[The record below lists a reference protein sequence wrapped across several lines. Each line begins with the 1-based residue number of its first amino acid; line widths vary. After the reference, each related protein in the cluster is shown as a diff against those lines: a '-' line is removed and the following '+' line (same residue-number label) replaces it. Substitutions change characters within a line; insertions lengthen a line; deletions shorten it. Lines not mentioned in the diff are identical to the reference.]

1 MRVKKLHLRNFR
13 GFNDLEIIFPLSHIA
28 VFTGINGSGKSSML
42 DCVAMLLSRFVSK
55 LTGSEAE
62 LSLTE
67 DDINV
72 TSSPSETLN
81 TISVSAGC
89 EPPLS
94 DDLSWRISFP
104 VKDTHGGYER
114 ELSHHIDGNLHVRV
128 KTDSSLNLPV
138 LAYYQTDRTISG
150 HAVSKASETWLTRHQ
165 KFSDPRFF
173 AYQGAFTRN
182 MTDLSDFISW
192 FRVEEDIEN
201 ETKIRQKDFDAAN
214 RNLEVVRE
222 VTTIFLSHFS
232 SCDYSHLRMQ
242 RRREN
247 GDFIF
252 HASKESSLIISKD
265 GQELKAEQLS
275 AGEQILLLMVC
286 DIARRLAL
294 TNPGTDHARYGK
306 GIVLIDEIELHLHPQ
321 WQRDVIPCLHHT
333 FPNIQFIVTTH
344 SPQVLSNVEKED
356 VRILENFK
364 IVGKTPHTKGRDT
377 NSVLFEIQGVEERP
391 ESYKDKLRKLYRLID
406 EEQTEEAKIIL
417 SELTE
422 KFGQNDAEI
431 VRANIHIE
439 YIEEEKSEVY
449 KERC

>member
-1 MRVKKLHLRNFR
+1 
-13 GFNDLEIIFPLSHIA
+13 
-28 VFTGINGSGKSSML
+28 
-42 DCVAMLLSRFVSK
+42 
-55 LTGSEAE
+55 
-62 LSLTE
+62 
-67 DDINV
+67 
-72 TSSPSETLN
+72 
-81 TISVSAGC
+81 
-89 EPPLS
+89 
-94 DDLSWRISFP
+94 
-104 VKDTHGGYER
+104 
-114 ELSHHIDGNLHVRV
+114 
-128 KTDSSLNLPV
+128 
-138 LAYYQTDRTISG
+138 
-150 HAVSKASETWLTRHQ
+150 
-165 KFSDPRFF
+165 
-173 AYQGAFTRN
+173 
-182 MTDLSDFISW
+182 
-192 FRVEEDIEN
+192 
-201 ETKIRQKDFDAAN
+201 
-214 RNLEVVRE
+214 
-222 VTTIFLSHFS
+222 
-232 SCDYSHLRMQ
+232 
-242 RRREN
+242 
-247 GDFIF
+247 
-252 HASKESSLIISKD
+252 
-265 GQELKAEQLS
+265 
-275 AGEQILLLMVC
+275 MVC